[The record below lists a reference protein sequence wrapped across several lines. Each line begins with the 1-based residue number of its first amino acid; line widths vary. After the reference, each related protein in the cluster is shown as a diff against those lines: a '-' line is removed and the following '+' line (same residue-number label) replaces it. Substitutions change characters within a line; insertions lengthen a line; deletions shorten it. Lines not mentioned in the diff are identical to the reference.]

1 MSSGLSARP
10 IPESIV
16 TEKKGRWLFSEQ
28 KFLIDVCGNYIETGP
43 KSVITC
49 SLCGC
54 RIAGLFSYQIPER
67 CPNCNTKMV
76 NRNEINNL

>member
-1 MSSGLSARP
+1 MKQP
-10 IPESIV
+10 PKIIEV
-16 TEKKGRWLFSEQ
+16 EKTGKWLYGEQ
-28 KFLIDVCGNYIETGP
+28 KFLINVCGKYIETGP

-49 SLCGC
+49 SFCGC

-76 NRNEINNL
+76 NCNEINNL